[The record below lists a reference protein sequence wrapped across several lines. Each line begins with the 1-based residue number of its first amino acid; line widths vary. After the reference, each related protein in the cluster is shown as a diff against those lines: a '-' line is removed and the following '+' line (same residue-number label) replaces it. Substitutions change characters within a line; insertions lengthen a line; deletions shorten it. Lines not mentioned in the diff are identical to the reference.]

1 MQPNRHTTRL
11 WRSLLVHGLVVS
23 IIACSEP
30 ETPAPIA
37 TPVPAPATTP
47 TAPASAV
54 GSVRGLVEKGNA
66 AFREGRL
73 FEPPGDSALDHYVEA
88 LAMEASD
95 ESARAALGD
104 LFPLALARIETAIA
118 AGDVNVATRLLGKL
132 ESAYAESPALKALQ
146 ARLAAQQPRTPPSA
160 TSSVNE
166 TIGTLA
172 YAPLAARTAPTAT
185 ATDVTVPA
193 VQQSANAPPASATA
207 SSADTPSAT
216 TTSETSTPAVDELDP
231 PVVDADSE
239 ATASAVNPAAA
250 QSSAVAA
257 STPPRVVTRVAPEY
271 PALARQRRIEG
282 WVELEYVVGVDGRVR
297 DVRVLDSYPN
307 RVFDSA
313 AERSLLRWQFVPGT
327 RDGEPSE
334 TVGRTRLDFA
344 LDTGG

>member
-1 MQPNRHTTRL
+1 MQPNRHATRL
-11 WRSLLVHGLVVS
+11 RRSLLVPGLVVS

-37 TPVPAPATTP
+37 TPVPASTTTP
-47 TAPASAV
+47 PENAMVSA
-54 GSVRGLVEKGNA
+54 RALVERGNA

-118 AGDVNVATRLLGKL
+118 AGDVSVATRLLGKL
-132 ESAYAESPALKALQ
+132 ERAYAESPALKALQ
-146 ARLAAQQPRTPPSA
+146 ERLAAQQQQMPPSA
-160 TSSVNE
+160 ISPVNQTS
-166 TIGTLA
+166 GTPA
-172 YAPLAARTAPTAT
+172 SAPLAARTAPAEA
-185 ATDVTVPA
+185 ATDVAAADVPGPPNA
-193 VQQSANAPPASATA
+193 ASVSAAASTEDA
-207 SSADTPSAT
+207 PSAT
-216 TTSETSTPAVDELDP
+216 VTSETGTPVVRALDP
-231 PVVDADSE
+231 PVLDAESE
-239 ATASAVNPAAA
+239 ATASAVSPPAA
-250 QSSAVAA
+250 QESAVAA
-257 STPPRVVTRVAPEY
+257 ETPPRIVARVAPEY
-271 PALARQRRIEG
+271 PTLARQRRIEG

-344 LDTGG
+344 LDNGG